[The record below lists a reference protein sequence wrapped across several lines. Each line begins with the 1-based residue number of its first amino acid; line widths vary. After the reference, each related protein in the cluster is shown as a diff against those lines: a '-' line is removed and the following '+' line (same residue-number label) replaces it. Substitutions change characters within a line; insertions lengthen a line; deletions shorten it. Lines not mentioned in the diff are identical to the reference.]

1 MNAFKKTL
9 VANAIK
15 LLPFKY
21 SRKIAHPERSYLFLN
36 ESVTAITQSGKIFVM
51 GGQFD
56 NQYQRLTY

>member
-21 SRKIAHPERSYLFLN
+21 NRKIAHPERSYLFLN
-36 ESVTAITQSGKIFVM
+36 ESVTSITQNGKIFVM

-56 NQYQRLTY
+56 N